1 MKKIYCFLMM
11 FVFMVVPH
19 GANAMVGIECENN
32 KVLVAYFSATG
43 NTAQVADKI
52 YESLNEMMTVDA
64 DLVEIKP
71 EQPYT
76 DKDLNW
82 NDKSSRSS
90 IEMSGNSER
99 PAVATKI
106 KDIDKYNVIF
116 LGFPIW
122 WGREPAIID
131 AFLESYDFA
140 KKPEIIPFATSGS
153 SGMGNTRENI
163 QSLAPNAKVYEG
175 QRFTTDVSKDDIT
188 DWVFPYAVVTCPL

>member
-1 MKKIYCFLMM
+1 M
-11 FVFMVVPH
+11 FAFMVVPH
-19 GANAMVGIECENN
+19 GANAMVGIECEDN

-82 NDKSSRSS
+82 NDKNSRSS

-106 KDIDKYNVIF
+106 KDIDTLFWKVTISPKSRKLYHLPHLAAAVWEIPVKTYNR
-116 LGFPIW
+116 W
-122 WGREPAIID
+122 H
-131 AFLESYDFA
+131 
-140 KKPEIIPFATSGS
+140 
-153 SGMGNTRENI
+153 
-163 QSLAPNAKVYEG
+163 
-175 QRFTTDVSKDDIT
+175 
-188 DWVFPYAVVTCPL
+188 